1 MDAQDFEVITLRL
14 DEIGHDEQIVTK
26 KDENNNPVE
35 TKSKKKKRVDR
46 LNAQCYR
53 MLRHLCWDDQYQ
65 AIPAHKDNL
74 VAFLKCPIIPSDLR
88 TALYMDISREARNG
102 VLELIQDEGLAK
114 EFLGNI

>member
-1 MDAQDFEVITLRL
+1 MLSAT
-14 DEIGHDEQIVTK
+14 
-26 KDENNNPVE
+26 
-35 TKSKKKKRVDR
+35 
-46 LNAQCYR
+46 ACYGISVG
-53 MLRHLCWDDQYQ
+53 MISIE